1 MLFRSSRIV
10 RGLKQSESLCAM
22 RSISLGK
29 LHEIDIRVHPTM
41 GLVLIWA
48 VVHWAQ
54 SGSSIV
60 SGMLY
65 GITFVGAIFGLV
77 LLHELGH
84 GLMARQYGLAV
95 RDITL
100 LPFGGVAR
108 VEQMPASTRV
118 ESLVAV
124 AGSLVNLAIAMLA
137 LPFMLIWFVLAD
149 VPFSELFQIFPFDTP
164 SFGSFVLYLYLAN
177 LLLAI
182 INLLPVFPMDGG
194 RVFRSM
200 LSEVIG
206 RAQAT
211 RFAVYITG
219 VFAVIASAF
228 AMAGGEWLIVLV
240 SVMLL
245 VFAIA
250 EGRSVRLEE
259 NLRRMAVGHFTVWD
273 RGGISPSEPL
283 AIALRDG
290 PRDMVVT
297 AHGAVLGMVWK
308 ADLQRMLQSGS
319 LDKTAGEIMDRSI
332 VTADVENSV
341 YDVHSLMAASN
352 QWSLPITENGAYRGI
367 FDGERLSH
375 IHTMMRSRSP
385 EHRHFTAITGSLSQA
400 LRGLVR

>member
-1 MLFRSSRIV
+1 MGAERQFDRQRH
-10 RGLKQSESLCAM
+10 A
-22 RSISLGK
+22 
-29 LHEIDIRVHPTM
+29 IRDN
-41 GLVLIWA
+41 
-48 VVHWAQ
+48 
-54 SGSSIV
+54 
-60 SGMLY
+60 
-65 GITFVGAIFGLV
+65 FVGAIFGLV

-84 GLMARQYGLAV
+84 RLMARQYGLAV

-273 RGGISPSEPL
+273 RGSISQANHWPSPYATVHAIWWLQLTARCWGWSGKLICNACFRAAPWTRPL
-283 AIALRDG
+283 AKSW
-290 PRDMVVT
+290 T
-297 AHGAVLGMVWK
+297 AVL
-308 ADLQRMLQSGS
+308 
-319 LDKTAGEIMDRSI
+319 
-332 VTADVENSV
+332 
-341 YDVHSLMAASN
+341 
-352 QWSLPITENGAYRGI
+352 SLPMSRIPFTT
-367 FDGERLSH
+367 F
-375 IHTMMRSRSP
+375 IH
-385 EHRHFTAITGSLSQA
+385 
-400 LRGLVR
+400 